1 MEVCFAGARH
11 LLVLHV
17 AKVFLASRA
26 KNRDQITAAAEA
38 NEVLRRMG
46 ATLGHIQDIHY
57 SLSAHT
63 DDSLARLNVVHDGL
77 FTVDQ
82 LGGRNVCNIR
92 AQVFATM
99 SPKLAS
105 T

>member
-1 MEVCFAGARH
+1 MEVCFAGARR

-46 ATLGHIQDIHY
+46 ATLGHIQDIHF
-57 SLSAHT
+57 
-63 DDSLARLNVVHDGL
+63 LAIL
-77 FTVDQ
+77 FP
-82 LGGRNVCNIR
+82 RIPMIHWP
-92 AQVFATM
+92 A
-99 SPKLAS
+99 
-105 T
+105 